1 MRMMLWC
8 QIFSLVSAFSA
19 QHVPCVQV
27 SDAGMSCV
35 NGLYAEEALPGYAG
49 PMAFHKASP
58 ECDSDLWVSLRHSSV
73 CHSNVSQ
80 LRSPHPLLAQI
91 FRWHQTFWH
100 LANLDVAHLNSE
112 ESFTAPVIYTS
123 LVQALAKDAPPPAG
137 WTGDVMRQYGP
148 PPFPH
153 LSEVGVCSVSD
164 DGTLTLVPSSSPA
177 LVPTQRA
184 EATGPSSSMLMDMN
198 SIALEVINGMKPL
211 VKKNAPV
218 ATAPS
223 PAKGN
228 SMLMDMNSIA
238 LEVINGV
245 RPQVKKA
252 ALKTAR
258 DPYKGHLLLTASGL
272 LLLLTILIMATW
284 RNMRPAPPAQKR
296 RMRFCRAEVDAK
308 LVNSPLAFLP
318 MRTASNA
325 PLVFMPIKVASPPA
339 SDDAV

>member
-58 ECDSDLWVSLRHSSV
+58 ECDSDLW
-73 CHSNVSQ
+73 
-80 LRSPHPLLAQI
+80 I

-184 EATGPSSSMLMDMN
+184 EATGPSSSMLMDMT

-272 LLLLTILIMATW
+272 LLLLTILITATW